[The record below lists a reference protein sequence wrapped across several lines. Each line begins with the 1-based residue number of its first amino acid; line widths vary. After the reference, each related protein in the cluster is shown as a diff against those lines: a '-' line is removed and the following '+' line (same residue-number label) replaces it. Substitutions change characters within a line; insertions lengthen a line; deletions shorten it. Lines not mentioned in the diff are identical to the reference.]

1 MKERRD
7 RRPRTRIGRRVSSPR
22 PVTLE
27 RPGRGAFKLY
37 SRFFNSAF
45 AHNALSKSV
54 DAITRALYQGEK
66 GSATAHANRSPVSS
80 PRPVTLER
88 PGRGA
93 FKLYSRFF
101 WSSFFR
107 AVAATSQTDRAARN
121 RRDPPRSRRPLDILD
136 AVVRVGLR
144 HDLIEQLLCP
154 RGSNFISRRM
164 TVIRSARRASNV

>member
-27 RPGRGAFKLY
+27 RPGRGTFKLY

-54 DAITRALYQGEK
+54 DAITRALYEGEK

-88 PGRGA
+88 PGRGT

-101 WSSFFR
+101 WSSFFSR
-107 AVAATSQTDRAARN
+107 RRCHQPN
-121 RRDPPRSRRPLDILD
+121 RPSSKLLDTPNRVCRQFRSRPS
-136 AVVRVGLR
+136 G
-144 HDLIEQLLCP
+144 DLCALVALCNLP
-154 RGSNFISRRM
+154 FFGGRF
-164 TVIRSARRASNV
+164 A